1 MIYRTRGENS
11 NHCNTDVDHKIVLR
25 VPLITL
31 MAVMDISLFSLFA
44 LSSQMFSSEHT
55 SLYD

>member
-1 MIYRTRGENS
+1 MIYRTRGDNS
-11 NHCNTDVDHKIVLR
+11 NNCTTDVGHKIVLR

-31 MAVMDISLFSLFA
+31 MAVMDISRFSLFA